1 MVAASVQEIVYAF
14 LQTYYQRM
22 KSNPSKLS
30 NLYSSTAE
38 LTHINYTQITSSTIH
53 QCTSNDNDND
63 SNDKNTSNNTNNI
76 DMIPTIKLTGR
87 DNISKFFTRHENKV
101 NTLKIK
107 LDTCDF
113 QTMGAAHKNI
123 LIVVTGELFWDGTPA
138 YQFCQT
144 FVLIPIGK
152 NSDIYDISNDI
163 IRFIPDTFKEI
174 QMINEDNPTDTD
186 IVGEKPQPSQIDN
199 IKENHESDSYVVK
212 KEAIIVDKTEEKDVI
227 HDKSSKPNI
236 TNRDSETN
244 HQQQQQ
250 QKPEEK
256 EPHNQK
262 TPSSPSSSSSSSL
275 HTDNQE
281 TISEQIIEPL
291 QSNKHKD
298 DTTPEPTKKELE
310 KKKVSEKK
318 SNTVKNEMESTITK
332 YQAISLEKKELNT
345 TEDVS
350 NTTTPDTNKNESSI
364 NKKESSTL
372 ESLSSSTS
380 STTASQS
387 QTPQP
392 VKLSWAS
399 KLSSAEPTKESKK
412 ILVAKTT
419 TATKI
424 VIPETTSIQHQHHHN
439 QHKNNSNNNNNSS
452 SNSNSKKN
460 ASINDKKFE
469 MGSRKDNSSNRRDR
483 RKQQNSN
490 GANKEGYYPV
500 FVNGTYGI
508 DDETLKNT
516 LSKAFGTVVKIN
528 SGENFAVVD
537 FQTYNSQVAAL
548 EMKKMMIQGF
558 EISIERKTSK
568 KGNLQHNSSN
578 RTTSPDGFISSTK
591 SHRKYQNNN
600 NNNGKKRDLGN
611 Y

>member
-1 MVAASVQEIVYAF
+1 MAAASVQEIVYAF

-30 NLYSSTAE
+30 NLYSTTAE
-38 LTHINYTQITSSTIH
+38 LTHINYTQITSSAIH
-53 QCTSNDNDND
+53 LCTSNDNNND
-63 SNDKNTSNNTNNI
+63 SNDKNSSNNNGNNAI
-76 DMIPTIKLTGR
+76 DMIPTIKLTGK

-101 NTLKIK
+101 NKLKIK

-123 LIVVTGELFWDGTPA
+123 LIVVTGELFWDGTPS

-152 NSDIYDISNDI
+152 SSDIYDISNDI
-163 IRFIPDTFKEI
+163 IRFTPDTFKEI
-174 QMINEDNPTDTD
+174 QTINEENSTELDNANEKSQVRRVDTVND
-186 IVGEKPQPSQIDN
+186 CYDSTSQAPQ
-199 IKENHESDSYVVK
+199 KENIIVNK
-212 KEAIIVDKTEEKDVI
+212 KEEDDIIK
-227 HDKSSKPNI
+227 DKSFRPGIICKENEPN
-236 TNRDSETN
+236 RQEL
-244 HQQQQQ
+244 Q

-256 EPHNQK
+256 ELQIK
-262 TPSSPSSSSSSSL
+262 KDSTSSSSFSTSSSSSL
-275 HTDNQE
+275 HIDDQE
-281 TISEQIIEPL
+281 TITVQTIEPL
-291 QSNKHKD
+291 QFNKQKD
-298 DTTPEPTKKELE
+298 DSTEEFTKRESE
-310 KKKVSEKK
+310 KKKISEKK
-318 SNTVKNEMESTITK
+318 DSIIKDEIESAVTK
-332 YQAISLEKKELNT
+332 DQAMLLEKKELNA
-345 TEDVS
+345 S
-350 NTTTPDTNKNESSI
+350 KDTNKATIPDIDKDESSMD
-364 NKKESSTL
+364 KEESSTS
-372 ESLSSSTS
+372 EVLSSPAS
-380 STTASQS
+380 SITVSQS

-419 TATKI
+419 AATKI
-424 VIPETTSIQHQHHHN
+424 VIPETISLQHQHHHN
-439 QHKNNSNNNNNSS
+439 QHKNNSNNGS
-452 SNSNSKKN
+452 SKKN
-460 ASINDKKFE
+460 ANTNDKKFE
-469 MGSRKDNSSNRRDR
+469 MGSRKDNNSNRRDR

-500 FVNGTYGI
+500 FINGTYGI
-508 DDETLKNT
+508 DDEALKNT
-516 LSKAFGTVVKIN
+516 LNKAFGTVVKIN

-568 KGNLQHNSSN
+568 KGNLQHNSNN

-591 SHRKYQNNN
+591 THRKYQNNN
-600 NNNGKKRDLGN
+600 NNGKKRDSGN